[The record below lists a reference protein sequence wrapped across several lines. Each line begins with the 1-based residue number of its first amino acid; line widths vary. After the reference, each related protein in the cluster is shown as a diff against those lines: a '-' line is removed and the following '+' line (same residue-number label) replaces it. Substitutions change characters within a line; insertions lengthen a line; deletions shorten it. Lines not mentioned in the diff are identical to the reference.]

1 MDRFFDN
8 NNPVMRFLSRIVDLA
23 IVNIMT
29 VIAMIP
35 VVTAGAALAALNNV
49 LIHLVRRDE
58 TYVWKMY
65 RTSFKQNL
73 RQGIPLGLLFLAAG
87 LLIGGELLMLR
98 SIDSRASTAL
108 MIMITVVG
116 VCVFVISIYAF
127 ALQGRFENTVKGT
140 LQNALKLA
148 LGNLPRSLAMAA
160 VWAAWAVFL
169 WYIHGIAL
177 LVYVIYGLSI
187 PTGACTLLYDPIFRG
202 LEPDEEEEEESG
214 NQR

>member
-35 VVTAGAALAALNNV
+35 VVTAGPALAALNNV

-65 RTSFKQNL
+65 RASFKQNM
-73 RQGIPLGLLFLAAG
+73 RQGIPMGLLFLAACVC
-87 LLIGGELLMLR
+87 IGVDLMLLR

-108 MIMITVVG
+108 MIIITVIG
-116 VCVFVISIYAF
+116 VCIFVIGIYAF
-127 ALQGRFENTVKGT
+127 ALLGRFENTVKGT
-140 LQNALKLA
+140 LRNALALA
-148 LGNLPRSLAMAA
+148 LGNPLRSLGMAVIWA
-160 VWAAWAVFL
+160 VWAVFL

-177 LVYVIYGLSI
+177 MVYVLYGLSI
-187 PTGACTLLYDPIFRG
+187 PAGACALLYDPVFQQ
-202 LEPDEEEEEESG
+202 LEPEDDEEETD
-214 NQR
+214 

>member
-116 VCVFVISIYAF
+116 VCVFVIGIYAF